1 MRKRLKLPF
10 DGDRAREARERRGFT
25 LADLE
30 GRCERAGMKITV
42 STLSRWET
50 GVFGPTA
57 ARLEVLARALD
68 VEVDALLNKS
78 EEMTQAECA

>member
-1 MRKRLKLPF
+1 MATKRLSLPF
-10 DGDRAREARERRGFT
+10 DGRRARERRERAGLT

-30 GRCERAGMKITV
+30 ARCETVGRKITV

-57 ARLEVLARALD
+57 ARLKVLAVALD
-68 VEVDALLNKS
+68 VEVDELLS
-78 EEMTQAECA
+78 TSDESQAECA

>member
-1 MRKRLKLPF
+1 MATKRLSLPF
-10 DGDRAREARERRGFT
+10 DGRRAREQRERKGLT

-30 GRCERAGMKITV
+30 TRCEKAGKRITV

-57 ARLEVLARALD
+57 ARLKVLATALD
-68 VEVDALLNKS
+68 VEVDELLNQG
-78 EEMTQAECA
+78 EEPRAECA

>member
-1 MRKRLKLPF
+1 MRKQLKLPF
-10 DGDRAREARERRGFT
+10 DGGRARERRERSGLT

-30 GRCERAGMKITV
+30 LRCEKAGLKITV

-57 ARLEVLARALD
+57 ARLAVLATALD
-68 VEVDALLNKS
+68 VEVDALLSES
-78 EEMTQAECA
+78 EENKAECA